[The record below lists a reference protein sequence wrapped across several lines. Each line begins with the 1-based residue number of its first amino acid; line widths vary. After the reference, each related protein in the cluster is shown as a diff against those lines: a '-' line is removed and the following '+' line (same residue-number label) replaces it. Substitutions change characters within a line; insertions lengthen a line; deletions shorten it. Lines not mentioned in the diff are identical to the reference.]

1 MITFFIINLII
12 FLLCLNY
19 FVKNNWD
26 IEEKFKKSIIPL
38 IGLLWGGIITII
50 YVCGFIITYL
60 P

>member
-19 FVKNNWD
+19 FIKNNWD
-26 IEEKFKKSIIPL
+26 IGTSIKSIINL
-38 IGLLWGGIITII
+38 IGLVFGGLITIVYI
-50 YVCGFIITYL
+50 CYFIIVYL